1 MSGCVT
7 SYSSMTMINTVRQRH
22 KITVNRSHLFCI
34 LSICEYL
41 ASMRRTLASN
51 TSSIFCRSDT
61 GASSSSVPTS
71 QPTTSAIARMVCSV
85 GLLSASLRSVLS
97 TVVLD
102 SCAASAICWFVSPRS
117 SFCAVFFMDIK
128 PPFLATG
135 NRKNEHCSSRIRV
148 IGWSWPKHPQRGKE
162 VL

>member
-1 MSGCVT
+1 MSGCAT
-7 SYSSMTMINTVRQRH
+7 SYNSMTMINTIRQRH

-34 LSICEYL
+34 LSIRECL
-41 ASMRRTLASN
+41 SSMRRTLASN
-51 TSSIFCRSDT
+51 TSSILCRSDT

-102 SCAASAICWFVSPRS
+102 SCAASAICWV
-117 SFCAVFFMDIK
+117 I
-128 PPFLATG
+128 
-135 NRKNEHCSSRIRV
+135 NRKAMQPIQLRAVDDDAYFAV
-148 IGWSWPKHPQRGKE
+148 IGNNVDGLHYNTSFPRCGCFD
-162 VL
+162 